1 MLSVRRSFFYAVIDC
16 IIINGNEQINHLKE
30 YPLLRKIKGGNN
42 CTHYTGKMQKM
53 QEEKQIF
60 FDLVYVESV
69 KIKACLQTAFIL
81 QLVV

>member
-1 MLSVRRSFFYAVIDC
+1 
-16 IIINGNEQINHLKE
+16 
-30 YPLLRKIKGGNN
+30 
-42 CTHYTGKMQKM
+42 M